1 MFQDLG
7 IRMFLSIA
15 PSLFFPNFYTI
26 KESIILSFNFFL
38 ALTKKENAIVHISQ
52 AITTAK

>member
-1 MFQDLG
+1 MFQDIG